1 MSASRFRICAWIDT
15 SSEATASSSR
25 STRGSAASARA
36 IATRWRWPPESAPG
50 TALSWRS
57 SRPTWS
63 PSSATRAARS
73 PAVRSKCRRRTS
85 SMHDAGVWRGSSELY
100 GSWNTIWVSRPRR
113 RRSDARRAGELRSAP
128 ATAMRPEV
136 GVSRPTSIRASVV
149 LPEPDSPTTASDS
162 RSATAKLTSST
173 ATISSPR
180 AAPRTR
186 NTLRSRSTS
195 RTALPTRTRLLAD
208 RPQVDVHVLGP
219 PTAHEARTQ
228 RPQHL
233 LLRRALRLAIRA
245 AVGERASLRRLEGG
259 PGPSGDR
266 GQALG
271 GGVEP
276 RPGGQKGGGVGVEGV
291 GVQAGARLLLDD
303 RAGVHDAGAVADG
316 AGQLEIVGDEEHGQ
330 AALAAQVVEDR
341 HHLRL
346 GGDVESGRRLV
357 GEQQLRLRQ
366 QRGGDHHPLQQPAGE
381 LVRELAQAPG
391 TVLDADLGQGRH
403 RPPLGLVLADAL
415 RRPQRLGEEVA
426 DAAHRVRVRAR
437 ILEDHRDP
445 IGAVAAQLARA
456 ELEHLAA
463 AEGDPAVDDGARRQQ
478 PRDGPRGHR
487 LARAGLAHQADR
499 LARPDLQRHVVD
511 HRPQHAVDREL
522 DVQARDVEQ
531 RVGRGGHSA
540 HEQTAAPSL
549 RGSDAASNEP
559 LPAGTIACAC
569 PAASLSR
576 GIMAGSTPARA
587 NASRAAAKSSSTATS
602 RPPTSR
608 SPTIMRGAETAVTT
622 SAPACRR
629 SSIWAWIW
637 AWARPPIVP
646 ATQVGRPSVV
656 PISGISV
663 CR

>member
-1 MSASRFRICAWIDT
+1 MSASRFRIWAWIDT
-15 SSEATASSSR
+15 SSDATASSSR

-36 IATRWRWPPESAPG
+36 IATRWRWPPDSAPG
-50 TALSWRS
+50 RAFSWRS

-73 PAVRSKCRRRTS
+73 SAVRSKCRRRTS

-113 RRSDARRAGELRSAP
+113 RRSAALRAGELRSAP

-162 RSATAKLTSST
+162 PSATVKLTSST

-180 AAPRTR
+180 PAPRTR

-195 RTALPTRTRLLAD
+195 RTAPLPTGARLLAQ
-208 RPQVDVHVLGP
+208 RPQLGVHLFGAAA
-219 PTAHEARTQ
+219 AHEARPQ
-228 RPQHL
+228 GPQHL
-233 LLRRALRLAIRA
+233 LLRRALRFAVRA
-245 AVGERASLRRLEGG
+245 AVGEGASLRRLECRAR
-259 PGPSGDR
+259 PAGDR
-266 GQALG
+266 SQAFG
-271 GGVEP
+271 GRVEARP
-276 RPGGQKGGGVGVEGV
+276 RRQERGGVGVEGV

-316 AGQLEIVGDEEHGQ
+316 AGQLEVVGDEEHRQ

-346 GGDVESGRRLV
+346 GGDVDSGRRLV

-463 AEGDPAVDDGARRQQ
+463 AEGDPAVDDGAR
-478 PRDGPRGHR
+478 
-487 LARAGLAHQADR
+487 
-499 LARPDLQRHVVD
+499 
-511 HRPQHAVDREL
+511 
-522 DVQARDVEQ
+522 
-531 RVGRGGHSA
+531 
-540 HEQTAAPSL
+540 
-549 RGSDAASNEP
+549 
-559 LPAGTIACAC
+559 
-569 PAASLSR
+569 
-576 GIMAGSTPARA
+576 
-587 NASRAAAKSSSTATS
+587 
-602 RPPTSR
+602 
-608 SPTIMRGAETAVTT
+608 
-622 SAPACRR
+622 
-629 SSIWAWIW
+629 
-637 AWARPPIVP
+637 
-646 ATQVGRPSVV
+646 
-656 PISGISV
+656 
-663 CR
+663 